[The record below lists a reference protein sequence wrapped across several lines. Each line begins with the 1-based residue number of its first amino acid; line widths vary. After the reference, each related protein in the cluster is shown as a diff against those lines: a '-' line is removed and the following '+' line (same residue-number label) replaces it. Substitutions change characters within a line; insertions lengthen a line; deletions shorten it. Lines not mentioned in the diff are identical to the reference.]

1 MKIVT
6 ISFAQIPSDRANSI
20 QVMKMCQAMTQMGHE
35 VNLLVP
41 EDSAQSEKSQSWD
54 ELAPHYG
61 IKTRFDIQWLPLNS
75 FWGRRGFTWKA
86 LRRARELK
94 ADLIYVRALPPA
106 VLGLIQGFPVVLEMH
121 EMPSGCFGPCWYRL
135 FLVLKGKKRLVPI
148 SQALN
153 RTLEEKYHSVLPSE
167 SVVVAPSGVDIER
180 FKDLPEPVNARQAL
194 GLRPGP
200 TAVCTGHLYAGRG
213 MEFFLKLAEQ
223 FPEIHF
229 LWVGG
234 QTEEVSIWR
243 ELVGSLNLQNV
254 TFTGFIPN
262 EKMPLYQAAG
272 DFLLIPYHLSISGS
286 GGRDIARVSSPMKLF
301 EYLAAGRAIISSDLP
316 VLREVLNEHNAVLC
330 PADDLH
336 AWVQALKGL
345 LVDPEKWISLARQAK
360 QDAGKYK
367 WTVRCQ
373 RIFGNFPVQ
382 DPHLPDNSD

>member
-1 MKIVT
+1 
-6 ISFAQIPSDRANSI
+6 
-20 QVMKMCQAMTQMGHE
+20 
-35 VNLLVP
+35 
-41 EDSAQSEKSQSWD
+41 
-54 ELAPHYG
+54 
-61 IKTRFDIQWLPLNS
+61 
-75 FWGRRGFTWKA
+75 
-86 LRRARELK
+86 
-94 ADLIYVRALPPA
+94 
-106 VLGLIQGFPVVLEMH
+106 MH
-121 EMPSGCFGPCWYRL
+121 EMPSGRFGPWWYRL
-135 FLVLKGKKRLVPI
+135 FLILNGKKRLVPI
-148 SQALN
+148 SQALK
-153 RTLEEKYHSVLPSE
+153 TALEEKYRPVLPSE
-167 SVVVAPSGVDIER
+167 SIVVAPSGVDVER
-180 FKDLPEPVNARQAL
+180 FVNLPEAESARQTL
-194 GLRPGP
+194 GLKPGL
-200 TAVCTGHLYAGRG
+200 TAICTGHLYAGRG

-262 EKMPLYQAAG
+262 EKLPLYQAAG

-316 VLREVLNEHNAVLC
+316 VLREALNEHNAVIC
-330 PADDLH
+330 PADDLQ

-360 QDAGKYK
+360 QDAEMYA
-367 WTVRCQ
+367 WIVRCQ